1 MPAPLSFDL
10 RERIIKAVQSGGFT
24 WQEVADRF
32 EVGRASVNRLMR
44 QLRQT
49 GEIRPKPATG
59 GRDSKIDDAGLL
71 VLREILEA
79 KADMTLPELAVELG
93 ERTGVWVSEATLGR
107 AVRDRLQFTRK
118 KRPLFQRRDN
128 APR

>member
-10 RERIIKAVQSGGFT
+10 RERILKAVQGGGVT

-32 EVGRASVNRLMR
+32 EVGRASVSRLMR
-44 QLRQT
+44 QVRQT
-49 GEIRPKPATG
+49 GEIKPKPATG

-79 KADMTLPELAVELG
+79 KADLT
-93 ERTGVWVSEATLGR
+93 
-107 AVRDRLQFTRK
+107 
-118 KRPLFQRRDN
+118 
-128 APR
+128 